1 MITEQNTAVLLC
13 AHGSR
18 DREGVDEFEAFGR
31 AVAKRL
37 APIAVTHGYL
47 EFAAPNIGNGLDS
60 LYAQGAR
67 HIVALPIMLFAAGHV
82 KNDIPSELN
91 TFAAG
96 KPGLKVE
103 FGRELALEPKLIA
116 AAGARIAEAEQKSP
130 HKIAREDSLLLVV
143 GRGTNDPDANGNIAK
158 LARML
163 WEGLGYGWAEVA
175 YSGVT
180 EPRVGAAIDRAA
192 KLGFKRI
199 VVFPYFLFTGVL
211 VKRVYGAA
219 DEAQAR
225 HPGIEILKAG
235 YLNDHPLV
243 IETLVERLTETESGM
258 NVMNC
263 RLCKYREQV
272 LGYEAAA
279 GQAQVGHHHHV
290 RAPGDDHGHDHS
302 HDHGHD
308 HDHDHGHG
316 HGHHHHGDHDHSHDH
331 GHHHDHDDDDRDE
344 MHIHR

>member
-1 MITEQNTAVLLC
+1 MIPERDTAVLLC

-18 DREGVDEFEAFGR
+18 DTEGVDEFETFAK
-31 AVAKRL
+31 AVAARL
-37 APIAVTHGYL
+37 SPTPVTHGYL
-47 EFAAPNIGNGLDS
+47 EFAAPNIGDGLEK
-60 LYAQGAR
+60 LYATGAR
-67 HIVALPIMLFAAGHV
+67 KIVALPIMLFAAGHV

-91 TFAAG
+91 SFAA
-96 KPGLKVE
+96 LHDDLAVE

-116 AAGARIAEAEQKSP
+116 ASGARIAEAEAKSP
-130 HKIAREDSLLLVV
+130 QAISRADSLLLVV

-180 EPRVGAAIDRAA
+180 EPKVGAALDRAA

-211 VKRVYGAA
+211 VKRVYAAA

-225 HPGIEILKAG
+225 HPGIEILKAD
-235 YLNDHPLV
+235 YLKDHPLV
-243 IETLVERLTETESGM
+243 IDTLIERLDETASGM

-290 RAPGDDHGHDHS
+290 RAPGDTHGGDHEHDHGHS
-302 HDHGHD
+302 HDHPHT
-308 HDHDHGHG
+308 HGKQA
-316 HGHHHHGDHDHSHDH
+316 
-331 GHHHDHDDDDRDE
+331 
-344 MHIHR
+344 

>member
-1 MITEQNTAVLLC
+1 MIPERDTAVLLC

-18 DREGVDEFEAFGR
+18 DTEGVDEFETFAK
-31 AVAKRL
+31 AVAARL
-37 APIAVTHGYL
+37 SPTPVTHGYL
-47 EFAAPNIGNGLDS
+47 EFAAPNIGDGLEK
-60 LYAQGAR
+60 LYAEGAR
-67 HIVALPIMLFAAGHV
+67 KIVALPIMLFAAGHV

-91 TFAAG
+91 SFAALHG
-96 KPGLKVE
+96 DLAVE

-116 AAGARIAEAEQKSP
+116 ASGARIAEAEARSP
-130 HKIAREDSLLLVV
+130 KQIARADSLLLVV

-180 EPRVGAAIDRAA
+180 EPKVGAALDRAA

-211 VKRVYGAA
+211 VKRVYMAA

-225 HPGIEILKAG
+225 HPDIEILKAD
-235 YLNDHPLV
+235 YLKDHPLV
-243 IETLVERLTETESGM
+243 IDTLIERLGETDSGM

-290 RAPGDDHGHDHS
+290 RAPGDHEHDHGHS
-302 HDHGHD
+302 HDHD
-308 HDHDHGHG
+308 HPHAHGK
-316 HGHHHHGDHDHSHDH
+316 
-331 GHHHDHDDDDRDE
+331 RA
-344 MHIHR
+344 